1 MAEET
6 PNPETELKTLAADLK
21 TALAEV
27 NSFAEKAKQEIKDN
41 KTMSEETKSA
51 VDKILIEI
59 NDPNGKVHKIMDQMA
74 EAEKKHQAT
83 QAMLH
88 DIEQKMARRGGQQQ
102 EELKTIGQTVIEN
115 AAVKEMLGKG
125 STFRGQVSVGIE
137 AKAITSGVGTVG
149 TGVSPGTSLVPAQRA
164 GLVPV
169 PMRRLV
175 VRDLITPG
183 QTDKSSIEFAQE
195 QGVFTPYAA
204 IVSEGATKPYA
215 NLQFNLK
222 SVPVRTIA
230 VLMKASRQIMD
241 DAPMLQ
247 SFIDG
252 RLRYDL
258 GFVEEGEL
266 LLGDG
271 TGQHLT
277 GLVPAASAYVQQF
290 TPAGTEQAIDRLRE
304 ASLQAT
310 LALYPSTGYV
320 LHPTDWAKIETLKDT
335 QGRYLVGDPQGRIEK
350 TLWGLPVVDT
360 QAMTVNHFLCGA
372 FLLGAQ
378 IFDRMGIEVLISTE
392 NNDDFEKNM
401 LTIRGEE
408 RLALAIYRPTA
419 FVTGTLP

>member
-6 PNPETELKTLAADLK
+6 NSETELKTLAAELK
-21 TALAEV
+21 TALGEV

-59 NDPNGKVHKIMDQMA
+59 NDPKGKVHKIMDQMVA
-74 EAEKKHQAT
+74 ADQKLQAT
-83 QAMLH
+83 LH
-88 DIEQKMARRGGQQQ
+88 DIEQKMARRGGHQDA
-102 EELKTIGQTVIEN
+102 ELKSIGQLFVEN
-115 AAVKEMLGKG
+115 DGIKAMLEKG
-125 STFRGQVSVGIE
+125 VQFRGQVSVGIE
-137 AKAITSGVGTVG
+137 VKAITSGVGTVG
-149 TGVSPGTSLVPAQRA
+149 TGVSAGTSLVPAQRA
-164 GLVPV
+164 DLVPV

-183 QTDKSSIEFAQE
+183 QTASSSIEFAQE

-204 IVSEGATKPYA
+204 MVSEGATKPYA

-222 SVPVRTIA
+222 AAPVRTVA

-258 GFVEEGEL
+258 AYVEEGEL

-277 GLVPAASAYVQQF
+277 GLVTAATAYAQQF
-290 TPAGTEQAIDRLRE
+290 TPAGTEQAIDRLRQ

-310 LALYPSTGYV
+310 LALYPATGYV

-335 QGRYLVGDPQGRIEK
+335 QGRYLVGDPQGRIAK

-360 QAMTVNHFLCGA
+360 QAMTVNHFLTGA
-372 FLLGAQ
+372 FMLGAQ
-378 IFDRMGIEVLISTE
+378 IFDRMGIEVLLSTE
-392 NNDDFEKNM
+392 NSDDFEKNM
-401 LTIRGEE
+401 ITIRGEE